1 MMDNATWIYLLA
13 IFYALQLSKQGV
25 LILISH
31 SPLVEI
37 MIACDTFLDTA
48 FPSTFSKEKKLTN
61 VSLTA
66 QKCVKPHDLYSH
78 FSYNKSS

>member
-1 MMDNATWIYLLA
+1 MMDNAAWIYLLA

-25 LILISH
+25 ILISH
-31 SPLVEI
+31 SPLVKI

-61 VSLTA
+61 DSLT
-66 QKCVKPHDLYSH
+66 V
-78 FSYNKSS
+78 